1 MTLVGPTRL
10 TPATT
15 RVAVRVQDLTGLKE
29 DVLYAVGY
37 AERVG
42 ALVRV
47 EPVTDHGNGSVTV
60 RVHHTLLVPLV
71 LPTQLAAVRIGHYRD
86 WMDYVE
92 IGLRLAP
99 WLLGAGLLWVG
110 YTVVTRV
117 MDWFDVHSTVIA
129 SVSSGVL
136 GLAALLGL
144 LCLLGGG
151 RGGGCVGLHC
161 GGCKG

>member
-1 MTLVGPTRL
+1 MRTTQLV
-10 TPATT
+10 PAGTT
-15 RVAVRVQDLTGLKE
+15 RPVRVQNLTGLQE

-37 AERVG
+37 AQRVG

-47 EPVTDHGNGSVTV
+47 EQVADGGHGSVTV

-71 LPTQLAAVRIGHYRD
+71 LPKQLAAVELGRARD

-92 IGLRLAP
+92 LGLRCAP
-99 WLLGAGLLWVG
+99 WLLGGGIAFGVYELIHKAAVWLG
-110 YTVVTRV
+110 
-117 MDWFDVHSTVIA
+117 VHGHVIA
-129 SVSSGVL
+129 TGITSALAGVAVL
-136 GLAALLGL
+136 GLLALLG
-144 LCLLGGG
+144 GGG